1 MLLLLAFHSAYWP
14 SSPVDLFLI
23 QADDE
28 KSEKEEDGEDADGRD
43 SELAGVKYEA
53 GLWRK
58 SFAIRLQNILCS
70 GLGLSS

>member
-1 MLLLLAFHSAYWP
+1 MLLAFHSAYWP
-14 SSPVDLFLI
+14 SLPIDLFLI
-23 QADDE
+23 QPDDE
-28 KSEKEEDGEDADGRD
+28 KSEKEEDGEDADGD
-43 SELAGVKYEA
+43 AELPGVKYEA

>member
-1 MLLLLAFHSAYWP
+1 MLLLLAFHSAYQP
-14 SSPVDLFLI
+14 SLPIDLFLI
-23 QADDE
+23 QPGDE
-28 KSEKEEDGEDADGRD
+28 KSEKEEDGEDADAD
-43 SELAGVKYEA
+43 AELTGEKSEA